1 MSDLIALFLADLR
14 RAIDGLKQS
23 LFLGPDSMARAGLYA
38 RDLSDGL
45 NSVNLP
51 RHAEIALVLSRHY
64 SAGHPGMEL
73 ATENLLALVDQAI
86 DVLGSEGDNKKFP
99 NQDREL
105 KKLAA
110 AVSLFGEQPA
120 DFTSAAFQR
129 VVDSSRSF
137 AAAEGESA
145 TDGLSQAQSD
155 PSQEEDDE
163 AGVIDLEKM
172 TGLMFFSGE
181 QSEAPSGI
189 AVNSDLSGPEGFG
202 RPRLSMHDRLFAL
215 KTTQAIDHEVVKG
228 CPPELSHQIRQ
239 RLLDHSNWLLTL
251 AQEPLQR
258 RFVGMARMIHAPN
271 AFADADVIDYLIS
284 AMSLLPQPA
293 SIEASSQNLTLLIE
307 MNEVP
312 ESPEA
317 LEQAARVIQ
326 ILSGR
331 IDVSGGTVRLSVPT
345 SHSRLR
351 VVPFVRDGVIY
362 ALSWAQFLKAEILR
376 TPTEG
381 LSDFLGETSAPRLC
395 LTVKSGLQE
404 MLLYAQEIRPF
415 QIANAFLLPPS
426 VEAPPWVAGVMVGE
440 HPEPMVWV
448 VPETA

>member
-1 MSDLIALFLADLR
+1 M
-14 RAIDGLKQS
+14 
-23 LFLGPDSMARAGLYA
+23 
-38 RDLSDGL
+38 
-45 NSVNLP
+45 
-51 RHAEIALVLSRHY
+51 
-64 SAGHPGMEL
+64 
-73 ATENLLALVDQAI
+73 
-86 DVLGSEGDNKKFP
+86 
-99 NQDREL
+99 
-105 KKLAA
+105 
-110 AVSLFGEQPA
+110 
-120 DFTSAAFQR
+120 
-129 VVDSSRSF
+129 
-137 AAAEGESA
+137 
-145 TDGLSQAQSD
+145 
-155 PSQEEDDE
+155 
-163 AGVIDLEKM
+163 IDLEKM

-258 RFVGMARMIHAPN
+258 RFVGMARTIHAPN

-351 VVPFVRDGVIY
+351 VVP
-362 ALSWAQFLKAEILR
+362 
-376 TPTEG
+376 
-381 LSDFLGETSAPRLC
+381 
-395 LTVKSGLQE
+395 
-404 MLLYAQEIRPF
+404 
-415 QIANAFLLPPS
+415 
-426 VEAPPWVAGVMVGE
+426 
-440 HPEPMVWV
+440 
-448 VPETA
+448 